1 MNALKSPSAISP
13 FSVFAWLWS
22 AGMIAHMASYSEPLQ
37 TITVAMLILALAV
50 LFGFYRTTAFL
61 MLAGV
66 HLLYVYD
73 RLPRVPNH
81 SILAAAIDI
90 TILAAAAWLALT
102 SRRLTI
108 DTAALY
114 RLFAPV
120 VRIELLVLYF
130 FVVFHKLNGG
140 FFDPQYS
147 CGATMYLRLAA
158 EYPFLP
164 ASNWIRWC
172 TIAMTILVE
181 AAIPVLLVVRR
192 FRLAGVLLAFA
203 FHFALAMDPGDV
215 VFNFSAILLA
225 LFFLFL
231 PEDFAAAV
239 GATLAPLR
247 RARAATHPAVKAAI
261 LILVAPLMAA
271 LIFRDAIATGMTFEA
286 SRKVWVLYAGVVFT
300 IFVITI
306 RRNRFEWQSPRT
318 LLTVPTPGLLIVP
331 VLLFANGM
339 MPYLGLKTETSFA
352 MYSNLHTE
360 GGRTNHWL
368 MPASLQLWDYQRDL
382 VRVRRTSVT
391 RIQRLANRGYVWPY
405 YEFKWLMQAHPNASV
420 TYERNGVVKRVRK
433 VSEEPELAPG
443 NRVARKFLEFRPVSG
458 RDDRTPCIH

>member
-1 MNALKSPSAISP
+1 
-13 FSVFAWLWS
+13 
-22 AGMIAHMASYSEPLQ
+22 
-37 TITVAMLILALAV
+37 
-50 LFGFYRTTAFL
+50 
-61 MLAGV
+61 
-66 HLLYVYD
+66 
-73 RLPRVPNH
+73 
-81 SILAAAIDI
+81 
-90 TILAAAAWLALT
+90 
-102 SRRLTI
+102 
-108 DTAALY
+108 
-114 RLFAPV
+114 
-120 VRIELLVLYF
+120 
-130 FVVFHKLNGG
+130 
-140 FFDPQYS
+140 
-147 CGATMYLRLAA
+147 
-158 EYPFLP
+158 
-164 ASNWIRWC
+164 
-172 TIAMTILVE
+172 
-181 AAIPVLLVVRR
+181 
-192 FRLAGVLLAFA
+192 
-203 FHFALAMDPGDV
+203 
-215 VFNFSAILLA
+215 
-225 LFFLFL
+225 
-231 PEDFAAAV
+231 
-239 GATLAPLR
+239 
-247 RARAATHPAVKAAI
+247 
-261 LILVAPLMAA
+261 

-318 LLTVPTPGLLIVP
+318 LLTVPSPGLLIVP